1 VGSWSGLLSLF
12 GPASIAITLAV
23 LGLLSR
29 RLGVVTHAK
38 PYYRGFY
45 IAAFL
50 VAVSVLI
57 RLTVLLNI
65 QTDSTIHFLYNALIA
80 SGVTIG
86 VMVAWRYWSWL
97 LAERD

>member
-1 VGSWSGLLSLF
+1 VDSWSGVLSLL

-29 RLGVVTHAK
+29 RLGGVTHAK

-45 IAAFL
+45 VAAFL
-50 VAVSVLI
+50 VAVSVPL
-57 RLTVLLNI
+57 RLMALSSG
-65 QTDSTIHFLYNALIA
+65 QPDSALHFLYNALIA
-80 SGVTIG
+80 TGVTIG
-86 VMVAWRYWSWL
+86 VVVAWRYWSWL